1 MKAANTNLARKIS
14 QLAVRLTAYPNSPT
28 LVPPNLTIPGR
39 SLSLMVPKFGN
50 GIAPTAK
57 RTAMSTR
64 SSSRTPLMAMGFST
78 AESTLQLSSGD
89 PCLDI
94 FFNIVAPADYDNYG
108 YYEFATASIKSYP
121 PALKAEVEASC
132 DYLKQLLPLA
142 WSDDPL
148 TTLKLICH
156 LNDHRNG
163 KSYEQA
169 FYRAAVW
176 LHQNHPK
183 TLLCN
188 IAPIAS
194 SFGRMGLYSLVEL
207 LHRLLQGRDGRWG
220 TLEPLEKLTK
230 KAVEMY
236 EGDPDYKLLHDRVTD
251 VFGQFKH
258 DYLKYYVS
266 DDSDDD
272 DDGDDDQKYA
282 EVTTA
287 ADCFLTGNHYES
299 HAARA
304 TLLWESIARKENYE
318 SRVVDRLR
326 KEVLAPLYRYTCSGY
341 NGRNSW
347 KFREEKG
354 DDNLIGQV
362 SFEDIWD
369 KEKGWKVDRQNHVME
384 ASISGK
390 DYRSLVIVD

>member
-1 MKAANTNLARKIS
+1 
-14 QLAVRLTAYPNSPT
+14 
-28 LVPPNLTIPGR
+28 
-39 SLSLMVPKFGN
+39 
-50 GIAPTAK
+50 
-57 RTAMSTR
+57 
-64 SSSRTPLMAMGFST
+64 MGFST
-78 AESTLQLSSGD
+78 AESTVQLSSGD
-89 PCLDI
+89 PRLDI
-94 FFNIVAPADYDNYG
+94 FFNIVVSADYDNYG

-194 SFGRMGLYSLVEL
+194 SFGSMGLYSLVEL

-251 VFGQFKH
+251 VFVECLESDIQKLKGQFKH

-304 TLLWESIARKENYE
+304 TLLWESIARKVFPPASYAEEYKENYE

>member
-1 MKAANTNLARKIS
+1 MKAANTNLACKIS

-28 LVPPNLTIPGR
+28 LVVPPSLTIPSR

-50 GIAPTAK
+50 RTAPAAK
-57 RTAMSTR
+57 RTATSTR
-64 SSSRTPLMAMGFST
+64 SSSRTPLMEMGFST

-94 FFNIVAPADYDNYG
+94 FFNIVIPADYDNYG
-108 YYEFATASIKSYP
+108 HYEFATASIKSYP
-121 PALKAEVEASC
+121 PALKAE
-132 DYLKQLLPLA
+132 
-142 WSDDPL
+142 
-148 TTLKLICH
+148 
-156 LNDHRNG
+156 
-163 KSYEQA
+163 
-169 FYRAAVW
+169 AAVW

-194 SFGRMGLYSLVEL
+194 SFGSMGLYSLVEL
-207 LHRLLQGRDGRWG
+207 LHRLLQGQDGRWG
-220 TLEPLEKLTK
+220 TLKPLEKLTK

-236 EGDPDYKLLHDRVTD
+236 EGDADYKLLHDRVTD
-251 VFGQFKH
+251 VFVECLESDIQKLKGQFKH

-272 DDGDDDQKYA
+272 DVD
-282 EVTTA
+282 
-287 ADCFLTGNHYES
+287 DCFLTGNHYES
-299 HAARA
+299 YAARA
-304 TLLWESIARKENYE
+304 TLLWESIARKVFPPASYAEEYKEDYE

-326 KEVLAPLYRYTCSGY
+326 KEVLAPLYKYTCSGY
-341 NGRNSW
+341 NGWNSW
-347 KFREEKG
+347 KVKEEKG

-362 SFEDIWD
+362 SFKDIWD

-390 DYRSLVIVD
+390 EYLSLVVVD